1 MGKKTRKMS
10 QSSLRAAEQE
20 EWKRQEQA
28 RLAAVANHQAKA
40 KADAAKA
47 AATTEAIT
55 HACILG
61 IRGKYAESFVDQA
74 VEVATADATTVAI
87 AQAHMQGLKGKH
99 AARFVEQAVRK
110 KTKGHVL
117 KKSARPPLQ
126 RAILPT
132 RAKRSLC
139 SRRQITASHSLQLQ
153 FAQLQQTPLV
163 DFNFAS
169 EPVSSTQLVDNEL
182 ADITFDTAPHDI
194 PRDVWELF

>member
-55 HACILG
+55 HACMLG

-74 VEVATADATTVAI
+74 VEVATADATTAAI

-126 RAILPT
+126 RATLPA
-132 RAKRSLC
+132 RP
-139 SRRQITASHSLQLQ
+139 RRQITASHSLQLQ